1 MTQAEVAA
9 GRYTA
14 AYISAL
20 ERGLAKPSMAA
31 LTFLSERLGVSVPDL
46 VAEER
51 PEASRLEADV
61 LLAAGS
67 HQDALDRYDA
77 LLEQVRDDRRQ
88 RAEIQR
94 GRAEAL
100 CRLGR
105 GADAIPPAA
114 ESAEIFD
121 ALAEPADAA
130 WSRYWL
136 AYASYQIDNSADART
151 ILLDLLTAERAGP
164 TVAPDFRFRVLT
176 ALGNVESWDGEPE
189 RAIAYLE
196 EARALSDSISLRQRA
211 AFLSSLALQ
220 YRFAGDLERSIR
232 AGHESLALYRA
243 ADAGLEM
250 AALENN
256 MGINFVDLG
265 NLRRSAEHFARAR
278 ELAADDARL
287 LSEIAEGEARLA
299 LARGDHDGAAATAQG
314 VIDAAGE
321 GASPTAVAGAHLT
334 VARSARQRGDIE
346 GAQLAYGQ
354 ATALLRE
361 HGPRSFLREV
371 LGEWA
376 ELRASTGDHVGA
388 TVLYAEALGRGARR
402 APGSHP

>member
-1 MTQAEVAA
+1 
-9 GRYTA
+9 
-14 AYISAL
+14 
-20 ERGLAKPSMAA
+20 MAA

-67 HQDALDRYDA
+67 HQDALDRYDT
-77 LLEQVRDDRRQ
+77 LLDRLRDDRRQ

-105 GADAIPPAA
+105 GADAIAPAA
-114 ESAEIFD
+114 ESAELFD
-121 ALAEPADAA
+121 ALAAPADAA

-136 AYASYQIDNSADART
+136 AYASYQVDNSADART

-164 TVAPDFRFRVLT
+164 SVAPDFRFRVLT

-196 EARALSDSISLRQRA
+196 EARTLSGSISLRQRA

-265 NLRRSAEHFARAR
+265 NLERSASHFARAR

-299 LARGDHDGAAATAQG
+299 LARGDHEGAAATARD
-314 VIDAAGE
+314 VIDAD

-334 VARSARQRGDIE
+334 VARSARQQGDSQ
-346 GAQLAYGQ
+346 GSQRAYGL
-354 ATALLRE
+354 ATAMLRE

-376 ELRASTGDHVGA
+376 ELRASTGDHRGA